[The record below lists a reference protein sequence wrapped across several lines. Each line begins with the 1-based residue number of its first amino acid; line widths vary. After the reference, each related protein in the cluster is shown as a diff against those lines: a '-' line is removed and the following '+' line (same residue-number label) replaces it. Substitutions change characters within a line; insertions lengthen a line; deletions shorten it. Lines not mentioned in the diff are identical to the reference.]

1 MKSDNILAFVGG
13 AILGAVAAILLAPD
27 SGENTRAKI
36 KAKADE
42 TYKDIKEKVRE
53 GREKFQKKSEAEA
66 DAAAE

>member
-36 KAKADE
+36 KAKTDE
-42 TYKDIKEKVRE
+42 TYEDIKEKVRQ
-53 GREKFQKKSEAEA
+53 GKEKFQKKSVPET